1 MRLAQVP
8 LPSLAIAPQTS
19 TTTLNGTAPQTAA
32 ISKVPGLSMLVS
44 DKSERVLASLVKLV
58 EPVGLLLKYRYR
70 MQLSGLDL
78 ALYGGRVI
86 MRTWSRSGS
95 EVYTTMDQSE
105 GQHMA
110 FVLAIPNI
118 TSRRLKMSIVSYRM
132 PSDDPVLN
140 FRWTIRFHKIL
151 AHDHPCLAAIERD
164 DLGYLQHELSRKRLQ
179 LSHCTA
185 GGYSLL
191 HVSISHMNYDG
202 IRLMLV

>member
-8 LPSLAIAPQTS
+8 LPSPAIAPRTS
-19 TTTLNGTAPQTAA
+19 TKIHNGTAPQRAT
-32 ISKVPGLSMLVS
+32 ISKALGSSLLVS
-44 DKSERVLASLVKLV
+44 DKSQRVLASLVKLA

-105 GQHMA
+105 GQHLA
-110 FVLAIPNI
+110 FVVAIPKI
-118 TSRRLKMSIVSYRM
+118 TSHRLKVNIVSYRL
-132 PSDDPVLN
+132 PSADPVLN
-140 FRWTIRFHKIL
+140 FRWTVRFHKIL
-151 AHDHPCLAAIERD
+151 AHDHPCLAAIERG
-164 DLGYLQHELSRKRLQ
+164 DLGYLQHELSRKRLS

-191 HVSISHMNYDG
+191 HVSMSHINYDG
-202 IRLMLV
+202 IQLILV